1 MPPRILVVSVGGS
14 CDPVVN
20 ACREH
25 RPDFVYF
32 FCSGGPRGS
41 SVAVDGEGHPC
52 GDPRTT
58 TCPGCGARVPLG
70 NPEGEAI
77 VRRLGLGPDAYEK
90 VEVEDPD
97 DLAACYRVLVETE
110 GEIARRFGPDAEV
123 VANYTGGTKTMSV
136 ALALLAVLRERWD
149 LALNK
154 GPRVDLIR
162 VRGGDIPVLSDK
174 FEVTAE
180 LYRAQVAGFLRRYAY
195 DAADETLAR
204 VTATQRLPSGQQK
217 RFLRVRRLCQA
228 FHAWDVFDHRRALE
242 LLRLEGGEKLAP
254 FIVAAVD
261 LVGEGR
267 KASGYEVVSDLLLNA
282 ERRAAQGRY
291 DDAVARLYRAVE
303 MVAQVRLERQ
313 WGTQSGNVALE
324 KLPEF
329 LRERYRQLRDG
340 EGRIRL
346 ALTRSYELLADLE
359 DPVGQLWRRHRPRLL
374 DALEARNGSILAHGT
389 TPLGPGDYARNASVF
404 REFIEEVFAA
414 LKVRPRCRQLP
425 REELM
430 EM

>member
-1 MPPRILVVSVGGS
+1 MPPRILIVSVGGS
-14 CDPVVN
+14 CDPVIN
-20 ACREH
+20 ACREYK
-25 RPDFVYF
+25 PDFVYF

-41 SVAVDGEGHPC
+41 SVTVDAQGNPC
-52 GDPRTT
+52 GDQRTT
-58 TCPGCGARVPLG
+58 NCPRCGAKVPLG

-77 VRRLGLGPDAYEK
+77 VHRLGLAPDAYEK

-97 DLAACYRVLVETE
+97 DLATCYRALVEAE

-123 VANYTGGTKTMSV
+123 IANYTGGTKTMSV

-149 LALNK
+149 LSVNK
-154 GPRVDLIR
+154 GPRLDLIK
-162 VRGGDIPVLSDK
+162 VRGGDIPVLADK
-174 FEVTAE
+174 LEVVVE
-180 LYRAQVAGFLRRYAY
+180 VYRAQVAEFLRRYAY
-195 DAADETLAR
+195 DAADEILGQ
-204 VTATQRLPSGQQK
+204 VTTKQRLPSGQRE
-217 RFLRVRRLCQA
+217 RFLRARRLCQA

-267 KASGYEVVSDLLLNA
+267 NASGYEAVADLLLNA

-291 DDAVARLYRAVE
+291 DDAVARLYRAME
-303 MVAQVRLERQ
+303 MVAQVRLEQQ
-313 WGTQSGNVALE
+313 WGIQSGNVALE
-324 KLPEF
+324 RLPEF

-359 DPVGQLWRRHRPRLL
+359 DPVGQLWRKHRARLL

-404 REFIEEVFAA
+404 RGFIEDVFET
-414 LKVRPRCRQLP
+414 LKVRTRCRQLP